1 MGLIGK
7 VVETIDTCQFPG
19 TSQVLHTMLSFILI
33 SSCLLCLL
41 AYRFYGN
48 FLSTRCGLDDERKT
62 PAVEKEDGV
71 DYSPTRASVLF
82 GHHFSSIA
90 GAGPIVGPI
99 LATMYFG
106 WGPTWAWI
114 LIGAILVG
122 GVHDFGS
129 TLMSIRNGGRSIA
142 DTMRGLVGEGA
153 GKLFMLFVVLALVYV
168 IIVFLDLTANTFAR
182 QPAVATASGWFVGVA
197 IFFGVMMRSGKFSLG
212 QLALLFFPLTFA
224 GLAVGH
230 YFPMVEL
237 DKSIWIVLTLI
248 YCFVAAVLP
257 VGFLLQPRDFL
268 SAGFLYAILGL
279 GLVGMLVSGE
289 TLEMPPFTGWESEKL
304 GMLMP
309 FLFITV
315 ACGACSGFHSIVS
328 SGTTSKQIK
337 QESDVRRISYGGML
351 VEGVLAVFAMGCV
364 AVLTQREAVGTPV
377 AIFATGASKFFG
389 AVGIPVGLGAE
400 FAMLAISTFLLTTLD
415 TCTRLTRFLLE
426 ELFSWSNET
435 SRYLGTMLALALPAL
450 LVFQEFQRADG
461 SVQPAWLAIWPLF
474 GATNQ
479 LLAALALMTFV
490 VFLKAH
496 RIGYVFALLP
506 AVVMIVMPMTA
517 LVLMIKQFG
526 PDSLLGGTAVGMFIL
541 GLFLIVA
548 SWKSI
553 SSSSEKKSEP
563 VSN

>member
-1 MGLIGK
+1 MLALI
-7 VVETIDTCQFPG
+7 
-19 TSQVLHTMLSFILI
+19 LL
-33 SSCLLCLL
+33 SSCILCFL
-41 AYRFYGN
+41 AYGFYGK
-48 FLSTRCGLDDERKT
+48 FLTDRCKLDDSTAT

-99 LATMYFG
+99 LAAMYFG
-106 WGPTWAWI
+106 WGPTWVWI
-114 LIGAILVG
+114 LVGAILVG

-129 TLMSIRNGGRSIA
+129 TLMSVRNGGRSIA

-153 GKLFMLFVVLALVYV
+153 GKLFMVFVILALVYV
-168 IIVFLDLTANTFAR
+168 IIVFLDLTANTFAQ
-182 QPAVATASGWFVGVA
+182 QPAVATASGWFIAVA
-197 IFFGVMMRSGKFSLG
+197 VIFGFLMRSGKFSLG
-212 QLALLFFPLTFA
+212 QLALIFFPLTFA

-237 DKSIWIVLTLI
+237 DKSLWIWLTLG

-257 VGFLLQPRDFL
+257 VGLLLQPRDFL
-268 SAGFLYAILGL
+268 SAGFLYAILGV
-279 GLVGMLVSGE
+279 GLVGMLLSGE
-289 TLEMPPFTGWESEKL
+289 TIQMPAFSGWESEKL

-337 QESDVRRISYGGML
+337 KESDVRRISYGGML

-364 AVLTQREAVGTPV
+364 AVLTMSEREAGGTPV
-377 AIFATGASKFFG
+377 GIFAAGAAKFFG
-389 AVGIPVGLGAE
+389 AVGIPVQLGAE

-415 TCTRLTRFLLE
+415 TCTRLTRFLIE
-426 ELFSWSNET
+426 ELFSWRNEA
-435 SRYLGTMLALALPAL
+435 SRYLGTALALALPCL
-450 LVFQEFQRADG
+450 LVFQQFPGADG
-461 SVQPAWLAIWPLF
+461 TLQPAWKAIWPLF

-479 LLAALALMTFV
+479 LLAALALLTFV
-490 VFLKAH
+490 VFLKASKV
-496 RIGYVFALLP
+496 GYGFALLP

-517 LVLMIKQFG
+517 LALMVQKFG
-526 PDSLLGGTAVGMFIL
+526 ISTLLGGTSAAMFLL
-541 GLFLIVA
+541 GLFLMVT
-548 SWKSI
+548 SWKRLTQSDAGQLQPE
-553 SSSSEKKSEP
+553 S
-563 VSN
+563 